1 MRICVPEASEWNLHD
16 SLASV
21 YASGVDR
28 FLTDRSILMK
38 ISRGGTDMQATCSL
52 CPRHCRL
59 SEGQTGFCRARRNQ
73 GGRIVSI
80 NYGKLASL
88 ALDPIEKKPLARF
101 HPGSFILSAGSFGC
115 NLRCPFCQNY
125 EISQADEKFPVQ
137 EISPEGLVRLA
148 VDFSHKA
155 MGNLGIAFTYNEP
168 LISFEFVRDT
178 AKLLRQEGLSAVLVT
193 NGMIEEEPL
202 RELLPYIDAMNID
215 LKAFSEEFYRWVK
228 GDFAAVRRTIAMAV
242 EACHVE
248 VTTLVVP
255 GKNDSLEEMEAE
267 AEWLSSLDPDLV
279 LHISRYF
286 PRWQME
292 EPATDIGRIQ
302 ELCRVARRYLKYV
315 YTGNC

>member
-1 MRICVPEASEWNLHD
+1 
-16 SLASV
+16 
-21 YASGVDR
+21 
-28 FLTDRSILMK
+28 
-38 ISRGGTDMQATCSL
+38 MQATCSL

-59 SEGQTGFCRARRNQ
+59 SEGKTGFCRARRNQ
-73 GGRIVSI
+73 GGKIVSL

-137 EISPEGLVRLA
+137 EISPEALVRLA

-178 AKLLRQEGLSAVLVT
+178 AKLLQQEGLSAVLVT

-267 AEWLSSLDPDLV
+267 AKWLSSLDPDLV

-292 EPATDIGRIQ
+292 EPATAIGRIQ

-315 YTGNC
+315 CTGNC